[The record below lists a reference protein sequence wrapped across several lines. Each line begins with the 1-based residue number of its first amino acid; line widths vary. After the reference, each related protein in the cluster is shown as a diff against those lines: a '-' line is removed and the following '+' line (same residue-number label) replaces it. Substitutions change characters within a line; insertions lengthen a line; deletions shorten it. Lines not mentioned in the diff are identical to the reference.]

1 MQHIPTSNRR
11 QFLGGA
17 LGAAGL
23 VALPTWAKP
32 IGSNE
37 EVRVA
42 VIGFNGRGGGHISSL
57 LAIKGVASS
66 PCAMWTRR

>member
-1 MQHIPTSNRR
+1 MQNTLQSNRR
-11 QFLGGA
+11 QFIGGA

-23 VALPTWAKP
+23 ATMPTWAKA
-32 IGSNE
+32 IGAND

-57 LAIKGVASS
+57 LAI
-66 PCAMWTRR
+66 